1 MPERMVR
8 NASAHHLAVSFSHA
22 ALVLAQMPFTHSV
35 HLRPALGWGA
45 WKERVSTG
53 RRFSTGADTSLTLLS
68 CRI

>member
-35 HLRPALGWGA
+35 HRGQPWVGGRGKSEFRPAD
-45 WKERVSTG
+45 VSVPVRTH
-53 RRFSTGADTSLTLLS
+53 R
-68 CRI
+68 